1 MGRTEIPD
9 LSRLQG
15 EPWLVASSFCFPLER
30 VALSLEPMPKYA
42 LDNADIVR
50 EAIYRQLASCRC
62 AKPCHRKEDGE
73 ILIDVTL
80 ECC

>member
-15 EPWLVASSFCFPLER
+15 EPWLVATSFCFPLER
-30 VALSLEPMPKYA
+30 VALSLERMPDYA

-50 EAIYRQLASCRC
+50 EAILRQLSVVSPTNDVYNQRLWGM
-62 AKPCHRKEDGE
+62 PC
-73 ILIDVTL
+73 IA
-80 ECC
+80 

>member
-30 VALSLEPMPKYA
+30 EALSLERMPNYA

-50 EAIYRQLASCRC
+50 EAILSTYMYVGL
-62 AKPCHRKEDGE
+62 P
-73 ILIDVTL
+73 
-80 ECC
+80 